1 MSIASIRKD
10 YQMRSLSEHEV
21 STDPF
26 IQFTQWWDEA
36 VQSEILEVNAMTLST
51 IKSDGRPS
59 ARIVLLKGFDQ
70 QGFVFYTNY
79 ESDKGKQLQQN
90 PYASLVFFWKELE
103 RQVRIEGCCTRTSD
117 QESSNYFRS
126 RPLGSRLGAWA
137 SPQSRVIR
145 IDSAVS
151 GRRYTATAPL
161 GRISVS
167 AGSDRVL
174 AGQEQSFAR
183 QDSVREIRSILANQS
198 PSPLRF
204 LRSSFLCF
212 CGS

>member
-1 MSIASIRKD
+1 
-10 YQMRSLSEHEV
+10 MRSLSEHEV

-51 IKSDGRPS
+51 IKPDGRPS

-103 RQVRIEGCCTRTSD
+103 RQVRIEGCCTRTSEK
-117 QESSNYFRS
+117 ESSDYFRS
-126 RPLGSRLGAWA
+126 RPLGSRLGAWS
-137 SPQSRVIR
+137 SPQSRVIPNRELLQQNLEELTARYPGDDIPRPPHWGGFRLVPDR
-145 IDSAVS
+145 IEFWQ
-151 GRRYTATAPL
+151 GRSNRLHDRILYEKSEASW
-161 GRISVS
+161 RIS
-167 AGSDRVL
+167 RL
-174 AGQEQSFAR
+174 A
-183 QDSVREIRSILANQS
+183 
-198 PSPLRF
+198 P
-204 LRSSFLCF
+204 
-212 CGS
+212 

>member
-51 IKSDGRPS
+51 IKPDGRPS

-137 SPQSRVIR
+137 SPQSRVIPNRELLQQNLEELTARYPEDDIPRPPHWGGFRLVPDR
-145 IDSAVS
+145 IEFWQ
-151 GRRYTATAPL
+151 GRSNRLHDRILYEKSEASW
-161 GRISVS
+161 RIS
-167 AGSDRVL
+167 RL
-174 AGQEQSFAR
+174 A
-183 QDSVREIRSILANQS
+183 
-198 PSPLRF
+198 P
-204 LRSSFLCF
+204 
-212 CGS
+212 

>member
-1 MSIASIRKD
+1 MISIVHSSMSIASIRKD

-51 IKSDGRPS
+51 IKPDGRPS

-90 PYASLVFFWKELE
+90 PYASLVFWKELE
-103 RQVRIEGCCTRTSD
+103 RQVRIEDVALEQARRRAAITFEVARLVVALAHGHHLKVALFPI
-117 QESSNYFRS
+117 ESYCN
-126 RPLGSRLGAWA
+126 
-137 SPQSRVIR
+137 R
-145 IDSAVS
+145 I
-151 GRRYTATAPL
+151 
-161 GRISVS
+161 
-167 AGSDRVL
+167 
-174 AGQEQSFAR
+174 
-183 QDSVREIRSILANQS
+183 
-198 PSPLRF
+198 
-204 LRSSFLCF
+204 
-212 CGS
+212 